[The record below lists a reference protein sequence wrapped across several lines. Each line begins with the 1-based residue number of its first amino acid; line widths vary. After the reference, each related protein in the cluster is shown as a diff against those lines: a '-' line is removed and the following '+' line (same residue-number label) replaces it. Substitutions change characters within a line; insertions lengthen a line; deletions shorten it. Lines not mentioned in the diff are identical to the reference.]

1 MSNRLNPR
9 DSSLRPR
16 SRSGTLLASIALA
29 AVFAGSPPAAA
40 QTNADALQNLRG
52 QNDAQND
59 MANSIDKVCPTL
71 VANQAKLSGDTKDLQ
86 QVCTSMVQTA
96 NGILDNGSPSGQSL
110 GITTS
115 QTNDALQTINGEELQ
130 NPQQQITE
138 IRDTMIS
145 GLTARIDAIRTGTVG
160 PGLSLAGLG
169 LGDGDQLLAAEDLT
183 DAEILPA
190 QWSESPFL
198 SKLGIFANG
207 KVIIGDKDDT
217 NQSDGYDFQTFGLNV
232 GADYRVTD
240 EIVLGGAFGYS
251 HYTADINNTARSPN
265 GQDVDSDTYAF
276 SLFGAYNFDF
286 GAFVDVIGTVGW
298 ADFDSKRKIFIPNN
312 NDSNVFGGDDI
323 NRTAKGSFDTFQYG
337 FAARAGYDYSPEAL
351 KALTL
356 TPIAGIE
363 FLRAD
368 IDSFEEKGA
377 QGLNL
382 EYDDYTAKSTTS
394 NLGLEASY
402 AFSTGIGVITPAVR
416 GRWVHEFEDDNGP
429 KVRYLNDPT
438 GLSEFRITADS
449 TDSDYGVLGASVSG
463 QFAAGWAAYI
473 DYAAPVGLSDFTVN
487 QIFFGV
493 RKDF

>member
-1 MSNRLNPR
+1 MNMPSNPR
-9 DSSLRPR
+9 DGSLR
-16 SRSGTLLASIALA
+16 SRFPLGQGLRLA
-29 AVFAGSPPAAA
+29 ACVALFAAGAIPAAA
-40 QTNADALQNLRG
+40 QNLTPVPGIDALELSG
-52 QNDAQND
+52 QNDAQRD

-71 VANQAKLSGDTKDLQ
+71 ATNAAQLSGDTKDLAD
-86 QVCTSMVQTA
+86 VCTSMVSTPGDGAQGFDISDA
-96 NGILDNGSPSGQSL
+96 A
-110 GITTS
+110 
-115 QTNDALQTINGEELQ
+115 TNDALQTINGEELQ

-138 IRDTMIS
+138 IRDTMIG

-160 PGLSLAGLG
+160 PGVSLAGLG
-169 LGDGDQLLAAEDLT
+169 LSDGDRLLAADDLT
-183 DAEILPA
+183 DAAILPA
-190 QWSESPFL
+190 QWSESPLL
-198 SKLGIFANG
+198 SRLGIFANG

-217 NQSDGYDFQTFGLNV
+217 SESDGYDFQTYGLNV

-240 EIVLGGAFGYS
+240 EVVLGGAFGYS
-251 HYTADINNTARSPN
+251 HYNADINNTARSPN

-312 NDSNVFGGDDI
+312 NDGNVFAGEDI

-351 KALTL
+351 QALTL
-356 TPIAGIE
+356 TPIAGVQ

-368 IDSFEEKGA
+368 IDSFKEKGA
-377 QGLNL
+377 SGLNL
-382 EYDDYTAKSTTS
+382 KYDDYTAKSTTS
-394 NLGLEASY
+394 DLGLEASY

-416 GRWVHEFEDDNGP
+416 GSWVHEFEDNNGP

-449 TDSDYGVLGASVSG
+449 TDSDYGVLGASVAG

-473 DYAAPVGLSDFTVN
+473 DYSAPVGLSDFTVN